1 MRVKTVSI
9 AFALLAAVM
18 MGTASAGEIDPG
30 LAIILEA
37 TPADQQVSVLVFLN
51 DRVDLKAIED
61 ELNWQGA
68 DLRQRH
74 ETVVRALQ
82 VKATDTQDPMQIHL
96 KGLEDAGVISSFD
109 VFWIVNA
116 FEVTTTKEYIEL
128 IAARPDVARVYYN
141 YEVETIQPVDISA
154 ADPGAGAAVEPGID
168 AVRAPEAWALG
179 ITGEGVLVANIDT
192 GVEGDHPALASRW
205 AGVADPRYDGH
216 PEWAWYDPYLGIND
230 FPYDNHGHG
239 THTMGSICGGVP
251 GDEVGVAPGAYWIA
265 AGAVD
270 RGGGIARTVADI
282 ILSFQWMA
290 DPDGNPGTD
299 WDVPDVM
306 SNSWGVTTSHGYP
319 PCDELFWGYIDACEA
334 AGTVVFFSAGNE
346 GTSGLRRPADR
357 ATDDYRNCAVA
368 AVDANTAGWPIA
380 WFSSRG
386 PTYCTPGGTAAIKP
400 DIAGP
405 GVSVRSSYPGHSYT
419 YMSGTSMSC
428 PHVTGVAALIR
439 DANPNLTP
447 DEVKQ
452 IIYETAYDLGTPGE
466 DNDYGWGM
474 VDAYEAVMLAMVP
487 DTLPPVADFVGN
499 PTSGYVPLGVQF
511 TDLSTNNPTS
521 WYWDFGDGIGTSTE
535 KNPYYTYN
543 DTGSFT
549 VSLTAT
555 NDYGSDT
562 EIKTDYITVTEA
574 PVFNIHV
581 ADIVVDRF
589 WSSKKHMTG
598 RATVTIVD
606 QDNFPVEDATVY
618 GFFNDPDSKTKTGI
632 TDYNGVAVITST
644 KTKTPPSDWCFE
656 VTDVV
661 KAGETYDPT
670 ENVVTKACESGPV
683 YRIFSGTIPLPEASD
698 WKITIYNIVGRKVE
712 QFSGSGGPGPISVI
726 WDGSDEASGVYL
738 YRVEAGDNRAIEKM
752 VLLK

>member
-1 MRVKTVSI
+1 
-9 AFALLAAVM
+9 
-18 MGTASAGEIDPG
+18 
-30 LAIILEA
+30 
-37 TPADQQVSVLVFLN
+37 
-51 DRVDLKAIED
+51 
-61 ELNWQGA
+61 
-68 DLRQRH
+68 
-74 ETVVRALQ
+74 
-82 VKATDTQDPMQIHL
+82 
-96 KGLEDAGVISSFD
+96 
-109 VFWIVNA
+109 
-116 FEVTTTKEYIEL
+116 
-128 IAARPDVARVYYN
+128 
-141 YEVETIQPVDISA
+141 TIQPVDISA
-154 ADPGAGAAVEPGID
+154 AGPGAGAAVEPGID

-192 GVEGDHPALASRW
+192 GVEGDHPALAIRW

-230 FPYDNHGHG
+230 FPYDNQGHG
-239 THTMGSICGGVP
+239 THTMGSICGGAP

-306 SNSWGVTTSHGYP
+306 SNSWGVTTSHGYE
-319 PCDELFWGYIDACEA
+319 PCDELFWSYIDACEA

-574 PVFNIHV
+574 PAFNIHV

-618 GFFNDPDSKTKTGI
+618 GFFNAPDSKTKTGI

-683 YRIFSGTIPLPEASD
+683 YRIFSGTIPYEFSVRNYPNPFNATATIEMNLPEACD
-698 WKITIYNIVGRKVE
+698 WKITIYNIVGRNVE

-752 VLLK
+752 LLLK